1 MGGPLYSG
9 YKFIF
14 LVLGKPTEK
23 QEMLNKI
30 CISNNLFRLYVFGGS
45 CVSFFDWGGAVGVPP
60 PGQAEPRAHTDVN
73 FLTSPGIPGEK
84 DPIRLVL

>member
-1 MGGPLYSG
+1 MYLVGAV
-9 YKFIF
+9 FHF
-14 LVLGKPTEK
+14 LT
-23 QEMLNKI
+23 
-30 CISNNLFRLYVFGGS
+30 
-45 CVSFFDWGGAVGVPP
+45 GGAVGVPP

>member
-1 MGGPLYSG
+1 MYLVGAV
-9 YKFIF
+9 FQF
-14 LVLGKPTEK
+14 LT
-23 QEMLNKI
+23 
-30 CISNNLFRLYVFGGS
+30 
-45 CVSFFDWGGAVGVPP
+45 GGAVGVPP